1 MLLVLFAVCGYW
13 NLRAAASFAICVLLV
28 RAIHYFGL
36 NNPVLLRM
44 VVYSVAAFVV
54 LFFVDRI
61 AGGFFAFVSASII
74 LTMFGFMEMRT
85 HVILSEVALVL
96 GVVISAFSG
105 PSTGLFTPV
114 SADRRIHVSAIDQM
128 PNQAHS
134 QAQAADE

>member
-1 MLLVLFAVCGYW
+1 VVFAVCGYW
-13 NLRAAASFAICVLLV
+13 NWRAAASFAICVLLV

-36 NNPVLLRM
+36 NNPVVLRM

-85 HVILSEVALVL
+85 HVILSEAALVL

-105 PSTGLFTPV
+105 PSTGLFNPIP
-114 SADRRIHVSAIDQM
+114 ADRRIHVSDIATVH
-128 PNQAHS
+128 NQAHS
-134 QAQAADE
+134 EGETADE